1 MQGDAGA
8 PALSSWRGKSL
19 ALVAAVLI
27 AAFDLWSKAAV
38 FDALRM
44 HEEYL
49 LAGEWLAFKPVLNPG
64 VMWGQFGN
72 LQPYLPWVRSV
83 AAIVVLVMIATTPAA
98 ARRTQLALGL
108 VLGGAIGNIWD
119 GFAVGQVR
127 DFVLVDLGF
136 APFHPFPIFNV
147 ADSAICV
154 GVGLLALGLLLDRPA
169 DPAPSP
175 PPSSPS

>member
-1 MQGDAGA
+1 M
-8 PALSSWRGKSL
+8 
-19 ALVAAVLI
+19 LI

-38 FDALRM
+38 FDALDM
-44 HEEYL
+44 HEEHW

-64 VMWGQFGN
+64 VMWGQFQK

-83 AAIVVLVMIATTPAA
+83 AAVVVLVMIATTPAA

-119 GFAVGQVR
+119 GFTVQQVR

-175 PPSSPS
+175 PPSPPPVPPPSEVR